1 MIAHRWV
8 LITSAAFLALTACEN
23 QPEGEPVMRTAL
35 DGTEPTPKPE
45 DSSENA
51 EEEIVEAP
59 SNPEPNATETPTI
72 AVSACAKVSFDNA
85 QFTHCVADPAK
96 HRIKTVRG
104 PGGGRAYG
112 SLSAYAATADKT
124 KVAFAMNA
132 GAYGDDLRALGYYV
146 EDGERLKL
154 LNREEG
160 SANFF
165 LKPNGV
171 FYGTAGQWRLRT
183 TDSFLRNVSDR
194 PNFGTQSGPML
205 VIDGKL
211 HPEIQNDGPSRAV
224 RNGVGLGA
232 DGKAHF
238 AISEGPVSFGKIA
251 RFFKDKLGTKTA
263 LLLDSNV
270 SALWD
275 PATGR
280 LDNKRAGPIVVV
292 TKK

>member
-1 MIAHRWV
+1 MISLRCV
-8 LITSAAFLALTACEN
+8 LITSSALLVLTACEP
-23 QPEGEPVMRTAL
+23 QPEGEPVMRTSL
-35 DGTEPTPKPE
+35 DGSDPETDEEVVEATPTPSPSPE
-45 DSSENA
+45 
-51 EEEIVEAP
+51 
-59 SNPEPNATETPTI
+59 ATETPE
-72 AVSACAKVSFDNA
+72 AVASACTKTTFESVE
-85 QFTHCVADPAK
+85 FTHCVADPAK

-112 SLSAYAATADKT
+112 SLKAYATSADET

-132 GAYGDDLRALGYYV
+132 GAYGDDLRAIGYYV
-146 EDGERLKL
+146 ENGERLRL

-171 FYGTAGQWRLRT
+171 FYGTGAQWRMRT
-183 TDSFLRNVSDR
+183 ADSFLRNVSDR

-211 HPEIQNDGPSRAV
+211 HPEIQADGPSRAV

-232 DGKAHF
+232 NGSAHF
-238 AISEGPVSFGKIA
+238 VISEGPVSFGKIA
-251 RFFKDKLGTKTA
+251 RFFKDKIGTPNA

-280 LDNKRAGPIVVV
+280 LDNKRAGPILVV

>member
-1 MIAHRWV
+1 MIALRWV
-8 LITSAAFLALTACEN
+8 LITSSAFLALTACEK

-35 DGTEPTPKPE
+35 DGSEPQIRETPDEPQSVVDTQPAPSPTASETPKQIA
-45 DSSENA
+45 S
-51 EEEIVEAP
+51 VCKK
-59 SNPEPNATETPTI
+59 ATFE
-72 AVSACAKVSFDNA
+72 SAA
-85 QFTHCVADPAK
+85 FTHCLADPAK
-96 HRIKTVRG
+96 HRIKLVRG
-104 PGGGRAYG
+104 PSGGNAYG
-112 SLSAYAATADKT
+112 SLKAYAATADKT

-146 EDGERLKL
+146 EDGERLRL
-154 LNREEG
+154 LNREQG
-160 SANFF
+160 TGNFF

-171 FYGTAGQWRLRT
+171 FYGTAGQWRMRT
-183 TDSFLRNVSDR
+183 ADSFLRNVSDR

-211 HPEIQNDGPSRAV
+211 HPEIQQDGPSRAI

-232 DGKAHF
+232 DGSAHF
-238 AISEGPVSFGKIA
+238 VISEDPVSFGKIA
-251 RFFKDKLGTKTA
+251 RFFKDRLGTQNA

-270 SALWD
+270 SSLWD

-280 LDNKRAGPIVVV
+280 VDGKRTGPIVVV